1 VSTTTSY
8 TNTHPIDEMFN
19 NIRNII
25 SSQPIRSDYIPY
37 VEERDSVSY
46 KLGKYTRKTVSY
58 FKRSETKTSVL
69 IATWA
74 VESLAYALTFLV
86 LVTSGAFITAALW
99 TALYGYITYAFFA
112 MLRDAAV
119 VNVIFTKK

>member
-1 VSTTTSY
+1 MSTTTSY
-8 TNTHPIDEMFN
+8 TNTHPLDEIFN

-25 SSQPIRSDYIPY
+25 SSQSIRSDYIPY
-37 VEERDSVSY
+37 VQEKDSVSY

-119 VNVIFTKK
+119 VNVVFKKK

>member
-1 VSTTTSY
+1 MSTTTSY

-37 VEERDSVSY
+37 VEERNSVSY
-46 KLGKYTRKTVSY
+46 KLGKYSRKTVSY
-58 FKRSETKTSVL
+58 FKRSETKASML

-74 VESLAYALTFLV
+74 VESLAYALN
-86 LVTSGAFITAALW
+86 
-99 TALYGYITYAFFA
+99 GYISYAFFA
-112 MLRDAAV
+112 MLRDASVA
-119 VNVIFTKK
+119 NVIFTKK

>member
-1 VSTTTSY
+1 M
-8 TNTHPIDEMFN
+8 DEMLN

-25 SSQPIRSDYIPY
+25 LSQPIQSDYIPY
-37 VEERDSVSY
+37 VEQTNSVSY

-86 LVTSGAFITAALW
+86 LLTSGAFITAALW

-112 MLRDAAV
+112 MLRDAAIA
-119 VNVIFTKK
+119 NVIFTKK

>member
-1 VSTTTSY
+1 M
-8 TNTHPIDEMFN
+8 DEMLN

-37 VEERDSVSY
+37 VQEKDSVSY

-58 FKRSETKTSVL
+58 FKRSETKASVL

-74 VESLAYALTFLV
+74 VESLAYALTFLM
-86 LVTSGAFITAALW
+86 LLTSGAFITAALW

-119 VNVIFTKK
+119 VNAVLPK

>member
-1 VSTTTSY
+1 MSTTTSY

-112 MLRDAAV
+112 MLRDATV

>member
-1 VSTTTSY
+1 M
-8 TNTHPIDEMFN
+8 DEIFN

-37 VEERDSVSY
+37 VEQRNSVSY

-69 IATWA
+69 IATWV
-74 VESLAYALTFLV
+74 VESMAYALTFLV
-86 LVTSGAFITAALW
+86 LLSSGAFITAALW
-99 TALYGYITYAFFA
+99 SALYGYISYAFFA

-119 VNVIFTKK
+119 TNVIFTKK